1 MRLEKSRKKSKR
13 QRRQRRRRS
22 NSNSKNKYKYSNS
35 DRGLGECK
43 GKKKIVCLS
52 DPNCVKTKV
61 VCRRRP
67 KKAGSKRLL
76 YYGPILKNN

>member
-1 MRLEKSRKKSKR
+1 MRLEKRKKSRSKSIT
-13 QRRQRRRRS
+13 RRK
-22 NSNSKNKYKYSNS
+22 SKNKYKYSNS
-35 DRGLGECK
+35 ERGLGECK

-61 VCRRRP
+61 ICRRRP
-67 KKAGSKRLL
+67 KKAGSKRIL